1 MVAWRKSLKRKCQHS
16 LGLQRLLDQCPLDR
30 QDQSGCLAIM
40 HKAKLGEDQ
49 TQHIST
55 LTSYQL
61 SSMVV

>member
-1 MVAWRKSLKRKCQHS
+1 MVAWRKSLKRKWEHS

-30 QDQSGCLAIM
+30 QDQAIM

-61 SSMVV
+61 SSTVV